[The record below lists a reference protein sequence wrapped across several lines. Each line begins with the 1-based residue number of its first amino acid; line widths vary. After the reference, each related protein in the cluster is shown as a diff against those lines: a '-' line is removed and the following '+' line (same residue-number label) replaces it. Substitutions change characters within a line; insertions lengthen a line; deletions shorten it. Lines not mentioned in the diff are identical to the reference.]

1 MANREEQVRV
11 RLLIDGSQAAQKLA
25 ELKKDLDEARNKQ
38 AEAQRSGQD
47 AKRWEKEVRRLEQ
60 VMDQHQGKV
69 ERVKRTMD
77 NMSQASV
84 KDLRQAIKLLNAEIA
99 SGRVARGSEEWK
111 AYQKAIR
118 EAKTELKAIA
128 EEQNAPAPK
137 EAVKPRDILLNVA
150 NSVVA
155 IEGALDIYDRVV
167 GKAREYVEQYARM
180 QASEADVAKYTGM
193 TAEAV
198 EELNEAF
205 KQMDTRTPREQLN
218 ALAADA
224 GRLGIQSKQGVLDF
238 VEAADTINTALGE
251 DLGEDAVKNIGKLAQ
266 LFGNDKTMGL
276 KSAMLAT
283 GSAIN
288 EIAQTSSASEPYLLE
303 FTARMAGVGV
313 QSGLTQAEIIGF
325 ASVLDQSMLGVE
337 RSSTAL
343 QNVFVAMM
351 KKPKEFARVA
361 GMSMGAFSELL
372 GRDAN
377 AAFTKVLE
385 GLRGKGDMQAL
396 AKTFADLGMRKHQ
409 NLIQNFTQTIPIPFE
424 IYLFYR

>member
-1 MANREEQVRV
+1 MMDRKTVAEVK
-11 RLLIDGSQAAQKLA
+11 LLIDNSQASEAIKKLHHDLA
-25 ELKKDLDEARNKQ
+25 KAKEALATATKRGDKPAMEQWGKEVVRLTKNIDEQTTKVERLKKTIENLDEATPKQLREAIRQINK
-38 AEAQRSGQD
+38 ALDSG
-47 AKRWEKEVRRLEQ
+47 
-60 VMDQHQGKV
+60 
-69 ERVKRTMD
+69 
-77 NMSQASV
+77 SV
-84 KDLRQAIKLLNAEIA
+84 Q
-99 SGRVARGSEEWK
+99 RGSEKWK
-111 AYQKAIR
+111 NYQKALR
-118 EAKTELKAIA
+118 EAQTQLREIK
-128 EEQNAPAPK
+128 EEQKSTPFGINLQNIANA
-137 EAVKPRDILLNVA
+137 
-150 NSVVA
+150 VVSIQGIIDLYNRIA
-155 IEGALDIYDRVV
+155 ST
-167 GKAREYVEQYARM
+167 AREYVQQYAEI
-180 QASEADVAKYTGM
+180 QEAEAGVAKYTGL
-193 TAEAV
+193 AQEEV
-198 EELNEAF
+198 RELNEAF
-205 KQMDTRTPREQLN
+205 KQMDTRTPRERLN

-224 GRLGIQSKQGVLDF
+224 GRLGIQSKQGVMDF

-266 LFGNDKTMGL
+266 LFGDDKAMGL
-276 KSAMLAT
+276 KNAMLAT

-337 RSSTAL
+337 KSSTAL